1 MLSTNNI
8 SGGGGASLSDATPA
22 PLGVAAPG
30 TNSGASHA
38 DHVHAAPLSTD
49 ITDSS
54 AVGQAVLTAANA
66 PNARTALGVY
76 SAAEV
81 DAAIASVGSGTS
93 HTAGTLAAL
102 PAAPGAGDTY
112 AVTTGFARGD
122 RYRCYVATVWEP
134 LTEYYD
140 FSGATG
146 WTAQA
151 NAGAASITSGIARLS
166 TAVDPSV
173 RTDAGGYTYNAPA
186 LTRALPA
193 WVSSLDVMVR
203 ISSMSL
209 AATSFAHLEISDAI
223 SGGNRRSVV
232 VNQAGTLVFYNNTA
246 NSTIVGWGS
255 VFGSYTGQE
264 WLRLVQAD
272 GELTAYTGV
281 GVGGQLPK
289 SWTSRGSVSI
299 ATAWTHVAL
308 SMQSYSGV
316 GTRTIEFDDLLIRWG
331 D

>member
-1 MLSTNNI
+1 MI
-8 SGGGGASLSDATPA
+8 SVGGVAVIGGEGGGAPLSNATPA
-22 PLGVAAPG
+22 ALGTAAAGVA
-30 TNSGASHA
+30 TSASRA
-38 DHVHAAPLSTD
+38 DHVHEAP
-49 ITDSS
+49 
-54 AVGQAVLTAANA
+54 
-66 PNARTALGVY
+66 
-76 SAAEV
+76 
-81 DAAIASVGSGTS
+81 ASGGT
-93 HTAGTLAAL
+93 HTSGTLAAL

-232 VNQAGTLVFYNNTA
+232 VNQAGTLIFYNNTA
-246 NSTIVGWGS
+246 NSSIVTASG

-272 GELTAYTGV
+272 GVLTAYTGV